1 MGEPLTL
8 SHTGEQQLPIV
19 KALAGLGDCV
29 LVCDGVSRTESDLG
43 DTDSPASMG
52 HPGPLLGS
60 DKQQQQVGQI
70 CAHLGQ
76 VGGPALSRLSVH
88 PTSAKDTPVGSGA
101 NGGVGRVRRKKKK
114 TKASSTPCLP

>member
-60 DKQQQQVGQI
+60 DKQQQQVGADL
-70 CAHLGQ
+70 CAPRAG
-76 VGGPALSRLSVH
+76 GGPSSEQTQRAPYLCQRH
-88 PTSAKDTPVGSGA
+88 P
-101 NGGVGRVRRKKKK
+101 GRIR
-114 TKASSTPCLP
+114 S